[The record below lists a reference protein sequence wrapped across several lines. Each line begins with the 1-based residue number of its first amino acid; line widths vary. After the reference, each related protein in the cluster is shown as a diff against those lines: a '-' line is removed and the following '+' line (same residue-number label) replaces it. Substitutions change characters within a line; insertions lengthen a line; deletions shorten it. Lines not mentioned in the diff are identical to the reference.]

1 MHSPTPKRTVL
12 VILGALLLLC
22 VAVLLITLSTQRY
35 VAVSMVLVKP
45 YTNAFFAQSFES
57 EVIQKTPTVLS
68 VRAVPSISA
77 IIPPSTPVATNGV
90 IIRIEAFG
98 PSVVEAE
105 NAANEAAGIFARW
118 HLPTTRLLGRSFMK
132 RGLRESI
139 RFFTML
145 FSRPFVDGLN
155 DKTEI
160 IEGGPSCIWR
170 NIC

>member
-105 NAANEAAGIFARW
+105 NAANEAA
-118 HLPTTRLLGRSFMK
+118 
-132 RGLRESI
+132 
-139 RFFTML
+139 
-145 FSRPFVDGLN
+145 
-155 DKTEI
+155 
-160 IEGGPSCIWR
+160 R
-170 NIC
+170 NICQMASTNYEVTGQVIHEAGTARKYSFLHDALQPTIRRWFKR